1 MDQPCRGTTREQLLK
16 KYRNRIFYHLKTTRK
31 GYGDLSIKPCILA
44 RDCAWDVDLPLIRCF
59 DDEMNLMSYSQ
70 FAHWE
75 ELYEN
80 WNDVD
85 AKKKHI
91 EKLYTKGFSKKP
103 FVTIE
108 TLEKHKGEM
117 VKIEKLIT
125 EGLKDY
131 ENFKGIDFCDV
142 GANGIQIRGKHKQIT
157 GHTYGQQPTIKY
169 DFTNKNEVV
178 SEFIEMWKLYDT
190 PEEIKRYKDF
200 LQFGEKY
207 GWD

>member
-80 WNDVD
+80 WNDVGD
-85 AKKKHI
+85 ILYNHVFSNFYPEI
-91 EKLYTKGFSKKP
+91 SWQSMVEKIWTGDDDQDSL
-103 FVTIE
+103 
-108 TLEKHKGEM
+108 
-117 VKIEKLIT
+117 
-125 EGLKDY
+125 DY
-131 ENFKGIDFCDV
+131 SNF
-142 GANGIQIRGKHKQIT
+142 
-157 GHTYGQQPTIKY
+157 
-169 DFTNKNEVV
+169 
-178 SEFIEMWKLYDT
+178 
-190 PEEIKRYKDF
+190 
-200 LQFGEKY
+200 
-207 GWD
+207 